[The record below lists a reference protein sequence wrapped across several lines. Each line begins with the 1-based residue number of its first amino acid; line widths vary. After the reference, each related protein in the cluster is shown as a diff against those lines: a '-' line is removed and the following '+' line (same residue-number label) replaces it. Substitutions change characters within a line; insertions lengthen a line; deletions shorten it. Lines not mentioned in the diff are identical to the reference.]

1 MGKIYTI
8 ANRKG
13 GVSKTTTTGAL
24 ANRLSA
30 RGLRVLAIDMDPQG
44 NLTNWN
50 RYDTEGENTTY
61 EVIMGKCSA
70 AEAICKPGPYYLMP
84 ADAALAD
91 AESQLA
97 SDTYKQLRMKEALE
111 PIKDSFDF
119 IFLDTPPSLSSL
131 VVNAFVASDGGVLV
145 TTDTAPFSA
154 QGMEELE
161 NNLEMIRK
169 RDNPSARVIGILLT
183 RFNSR
188 LNIAK
193 TMKKIAVGMGSIF
206 NAPVYDTCIRTSV
219 AIMDS
224 QLNYEGEDDVFDS
237 TKVCAAA
244 VDYDALADEFLTREH
259 YYQEVSSEDGSEE
272 EKAE

>member
-50 RYDTEGENTTY
+50 RYDTEGENT
-61 EVIMGKCSA
+61 A
-70 AEAICKPGPYYLMP
+70 DAICKPGPYYLMP

-119 IFLDTPPSLSSL
+119 IFIDTPPSLSSL

-244 VDYDALADEFLTREH
+244 VDYDALADEFLARENN
-259 YYQEVSSEDGSEE
+259 YQEVSSEDGAEE